1 MSQPL
6 IFALARGRLLEEA
19 LPVLAELGI
28 EPNEALTEGRK
39 LMFETNRPDVRL
51 LVLRAIDVPPYVER
65 GGAHL
70 GIAGKD
76 TLLEYGSDM
85 LCEPVDLR
93 LSKCRLMT
101 ATQKGVELPATGR
114 IRVATK
120 YVNVARQYYASRG
133 RQIDPIKLYGAM
145 ELAPIVGLSDVI
157 VDVVDTGNTLK
168 ANGLEARDL
177 IAYSSA
183 RLVVSRVA
191 MKTRHQHI
199 APIIERLNQW
209 VKTQYAP

>member
-6 IFALARGRLLEEA
+6 IFALARGRLLEET

-65 GGAHL
+65 GAAHL

-120 YVNVARQYYASRG
+120 YVNVARQYYASQG

-157 VDVVDTGNTLK
+157 VDVVDSGNTLK

>member
-6 IFALARGRLLEEA
+6 IFALARGRLLEET

>member
-6 IFALARGRLLEEA
+6 IFALARGRLLEET
-19 LPVLAELGI
+19 LPVLEELGI
-28 EPNEALTEGRK
+28 EPNEALTESRK

-120 YVNVARQYYASRG
+120 YVNVARQYYASQG

>member
-1 MSQPL
+1 M
-6 IFALARGRLLEEA
+6 IFALARGRLLEET

-65 GGAHL
+65 GAAHL

>member
-1 MSQPL
+1 MC
-6 IFALARGRLLEEA
+6 IRDR
-19 LPVLAELGI
+19 PVLAELGI
-28 EPNEALTEGRK
+28 ETNEALTEGRK

-65 GGAHL
+65 GAAHL

-120 YVNVARQYYASRG
+120 YVNVARQYYASQG

-199 APIIERLNQW
+199 APIIDRLNQW
-209 VKTQYAP
+209 VKTQNAP